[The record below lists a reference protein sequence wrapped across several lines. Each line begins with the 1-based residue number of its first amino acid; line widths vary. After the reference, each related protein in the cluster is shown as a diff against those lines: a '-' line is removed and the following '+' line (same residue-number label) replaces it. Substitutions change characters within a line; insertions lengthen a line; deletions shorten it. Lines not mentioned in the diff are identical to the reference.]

1 MVINPDTNELEYTI
15 GWSAIGSE
23 NGCAGYQIYVQPEGE
38 TAAALG
44 ELVPVRGGTC
54 SVSRSLED
62 YAGKTI
68 DLYLVAVAADD
79 SGYADSP
86 NGIVY
91 TMTVPMRLDTPSVKW
106 SYNWNATANNPIPAA
121 DFRSG
126 GHRYAGE
133 CGQCTARRQHL
144 SAADKNHR
152 DGRHNGDLPRF
163 RNERKRRQL
172 RL

>member
-54 SVSRSLED
+54 SVSRSLAD

-68 DLYLVAVAADD
+68 DLYLASTSVVANRIF
-79 SGYADSP
+79 SRICSSK
-86 NGIVY
+86 
-91 TMTVPMRLDTPSVKW
+91 PSFC
-106 SYNWNATANNPIPAA
+106 P
-121 DFRSG
+121 
-126 GHRYAGE
+126 
-133 CGQCTARRQHL
+133 
-144 SAADKNHR
+144 
-152 DGRHNGDLPRF
+152 
-163 RNERKRRQL
+163 
-172 RL
+172 

>member
-44 ELVPVRGGTC
+44 ALVPVRGGTC

-68 DLYLVAVAADD
+68 DLYLVAVATDD

-91 TMTVPMRLDTPSVKW
+91 TMTVPMRLNTPSVKW
-106 SYNWNATANNPIPAA
+106 SYNWNATATTRFRRPASEAEACRSPLRRRMRPAYRPAA
-121 DFRSG
+121 
-126 GHRYAGE
+126 APIC
-133 CGQCTARRQHL
+133 CGQKSPGRTAQR
-144 SAADKNHR
+144 
-152 DGRHNGDLPRF
+152 
-163 RNERKRRQL
+163 
-172 RL
+172 